1 MTKEKNIME
10 IADSVS
16 SEQDLIRFIEVL
28 SNDLLQNNEEWQNVT
43 LPDYLEGMGAFLE
56 SLNSRGLSA
65 GVKTLDLKSI
75 DTNAWRAF
83 AIILLTSGV
92 YE

>member
-16 SEQDLIRFIEVL
+16 SEQDLIRFIGVL

-56 SLNSRGLSA
+56 SLNSRELSE

-75 DTNAWRAF
+75 DANAWRAF